1 METMILDYSLAGSV
15 GELVMDLIGDTLRR
29 ARVRQGLRL
38 EQVAAKT
45 KIGSHFLHAMEQNR
59 FENLP
64 GGLFTRSFLRQ
75 YTHILGLN
83 EDEII
88 TALKEQFE
96 EPPLN
101 LPVLP
106 LQRGSSRIPQLPA
119 FGWLLVT
126 IIVCGGVCILWENV
140 SRSLPVAKA
149 TSAPKL
155 VEETGLKPR
164 LNQVAPVDTTAGN
177 LAALGQSRVDASAL
191 GPQPEGTVHALF
203 TATEAVWISVKSG
216 GTPVFT
222 GMLADKQS
230 KEFESSG
237 KMTVLVGNAGGL
249 RVLVNGT
256 PVAPIGAHG
265 EVQQLVLTAKG
276 AQIVPRKASVPL
288 LPPAVPVPSLPV
300 SREEHR

>member
-1 METMILDYSLAGSV
+1 
-15 GELVMDLIGDTLRR
+15 MDLIGDTLRR

-45 KIGSHFLHAMEQNR
+45 KIGSHFLHAMEENR

-88 TALKEQFE
+88 AGLKQQFE
-96 EPPLN
+96 EPPLP
-101 LPVLP
+101 LPVL
-106 LQRGSSRIPQLPA
+106 QRRSSRIPQLPA
-119 FGWLLVT
+119 FGWLVVT
-126 IIVCGGVCILWENV
+126 IMVCSGVYTLWENV
-140 SRSLPVAKA
+140 WRSLPVAKA
-149 TSAPKL
+149 TSPVKL
-155 VEETGLKPR
+155 VEETGPKLSP
-164 LNQVAPVDTTAGN
+164 NQVAPAQTTAVNSAG
-177 LAALGQSRVDASAL
+177 LGRSTVDALSL
-191 GPQPEGTVHALF
+191 GRQPEGTVHALF

-216 GTPVFT
+216 GTPVYT
-222 GMLADKQS
+222 GTLEDKQS
-230 KEFESSG
+230 KEFETSD

-249 RVLVNGT
+249 RVSVNGT

-276 AQIVPRKASVPL
+276 AQIMPRKPSAPL
-288 LPPAVPVPSLPV
+288 LPSSVPSLPA
-300 SREEHR
+300 SREEHP

>member
-1 METMILDYSLAGSV
+1 
-15 GELVMDLIGDTLRR
+15 MDLIGDTLRR

-75 YTHILGLN
+75 YTHILGLD

-88 TALKEQFE
+88 AALKQQFE
-96 EPPLN
+96 EPPLP
-101 LPVLP
+101 LPVL
-106 LQRGSSRIPQLPA
+106 QRRSSRIPQLPA
-119 FGWLLVT
+119 FGWLVVT
-126 IIVCGGVCILWENV
+126 IIVCGGVYTLWENV
-140 SRSLPVAKA
+140 WRSLPVAKA
-149 TSAPKL
+149 TSTAKL
-155 VEETGLKPR
+155 VQETSPKVGP
-164 LNQVAPVDTTAGN
+164 NQVARVQTTAVN
-177 LAALGQSRVDASAL
+177 SAELGRSTVDASGL
-191 GPQPEGTVHALF
+191 GPQPEGAVHALF

-216 GTPVFT
+216 GTSVFT
-222 GMLADKQS
+222 GMLEDKQS
-230 KEFESSG
+230 KEFETSD

-249 RVLVNGT
+249 RVSVNGT

-276 AQIVPRKASVPL
+276 AQIVPRTPSVPL
-288 LPPAVPVPSLPV
+288 LPSSVPSLPA
-300 SREEHR
+300 SREQHP

>member
-1 METMILDYSLAGSV
+1 
-15 GELVMDLIGDTLRR
+15 MDLIGDTLRR

-45 KIGSHFLHAMEQNR
+45 KIGSHFLQAMEQNR

-88 TALKEQFE
+88 AALKQQFE
-96 EPPLN
+96 EPPLPMP
-101 LPVLP
+101 LLP
-106 LQRGSSRIPQLPA
+106 LQRSSRIPQLPA
-119 FGWLLVT
+119 FGWLVVT
-126 IIVCGGVCILWENV
+126 IIVCGGVYILWENV
-140 SRSLPVAKA
+140 RRSLPVTQA
-149 TSAPKL
+149 TSTPRF
-155 VEETGLKPR
+155 VEETGPKLHP
-164 LNQVAPVDTTAGN
+164 NQAAPVQTI
-177 LAALGQSRVDASAL
+177 AAHSAEDRSTVDASSL
-191 GPQPEGTVHALF
+191 GPQPEETVHALF

-222 GMLADKQS
+222 GTLEEKQS
-230 KEFESSG
+230 KELEASG

-249 RVLVNGT
+249 RVSVNGT
-256 PVAPIGAHG
+256 PAALIGAHG

-276 AQIVPRKASVPL
+276 AQVVPRKPSIPL
-288 LPPAVPVPSLPV
+288 LPSFVPSLPAA
-300 SREEHR
+300 REEHP

>member
-1 METMILDYSLAGSV
+1 
-15 GELVMDLIGDTLRR
+15 MDLVGDTLRR

-88 TALKEQFE
+88 AALKQQFE
-96 EPPLN
+96 EPPLP

-106 LQRGSSRIPQLPA
+106 QHRSRIPQLPA
-119 FGWLLVT
+119 FGWLVVM
-126 IIVCGGVCILWENV
+126 IIVCSGVYVLWENV
-140 SRSLPVAKA
+140 RRSLPVAKA
-149 TSAPKL
+149 TSTPKL
-155 VEETGLKPR
+155 VEETGPKP
-164 LNQVAPVDTTAGN
+164 LNQVAPADTIAVHS
-177 LAALGQSRVDASAL
+177 ADLGRSTVDASGL
-191 GPQPEGTVHALF
+191 SPQPEGTVHALF

-216 GTPVFT
+216 NTPVYAGT
-222 GMLADKQS
+222 LEEKQS
-230 KEFESSG
+230 KEFETSG

-249 RVLVNGT
+249 RLSVNGT
-256 PVAPIGAHG
+256 PAAPIGAHG
-265 EVQQLVLTAKG
+265 QVQLLELTANG
-276 AQIVPRKASVPL
+276 AQIVPRKPSIPL
-288 LPPAVPVPSLPV
+288 QPSFAPSLPAA
-300 SREEHR
+300 REEHR